1 MTPADYERYFHLS
14 ASLRHL
20 EAARLPHLA
29 SDVRAELALLEQKAE
44 RARRES
50 HRRSFAPALSVED
63 VEEMAAFGVRF
74 GAIHWIPSLMNL
86 REYDLPLV
94 RSFEALADRP
104 RTTGRTR
111 RFAQAL
117 RSDPDRILER
127 GWTGFMVQIEI
138 AHAEEDF
145 DFIPHW
151 SDSVQI
157 PVYVQR
163 LDQAIR
169 IARVLRDRELLKN
182 GPVPD
187 RNLWTRY
194 VRHGRRWDLPD
205 SF

>member
-14 ASLRHL
+14 ASLKHL
-20 EAARLPHLA
+20 KAARLSHLA
-29 SDVRAELALLEQKAE
+29 EDVRAELARLESQAE
-44 RARRES
+44 RSRRDAY
-50 HRRSFAPALSVED
+50 RRSFAPSLSED
-63 VEEMAAFGVRF
+63 DIEEMAAFGVRF
-74 GAIHWIPSLMNL
+74 GAIHWIPAVLNL

-94 RSFEALADRP
+94 RSFEALADKEW
-104 RTTGRTR
+104 TTRKTR
-111 RFAQAL
+111 RFAEML
-117 RSDPDRILER
+117 RSDPDHILER

-169 IARVLRDRELLKN
+169 IARVLRDRELLES
-182 GPVPD
+182 GPVPE
-187 RNLWTRY
+187 RNLWTSY

-205 SF
+205 CF